1 MAGKT
6 PDYIIRALNKETGE
20 RGDIGAGWKEDG
32 GRISIAF
39 NPFVVVPVGKK
50 FTMSL
55 FPNEGSRDPK
65 VEKPSHGNVDAPGN
79 YKAQNDIPF

>member
-1 MAGKT
+1 MPGKP

-55 FPNEGSRDPK
+55 FPNDGSRETAGVKTPTY
-65 VEKPSHGNVDAPGN
+65 VAPRMSLD
-79 YKAQNDIPF
+79 QDEIPF

>member
-55 FPNEGSRDPK
+55 FPNE
-65 VEKPSHGNVDAPGN
+65 APQTV
-79 YKAQNDIPF
+79 KAVKTPTFVATDEIPF

>member
-1 MAGKT
+1 MPGKP

-55 FPNEGSRDPK
+55 FPNEAPQAVK
-65 VEKPSHGNVDAPGN
+65 AIKTPTFVEKPGD
-79 YKAQNDIPF
+79 YEAQSKIPF